1 MGGSILYY
9 LSRHNEFGRAKA
21 LRITLDLAANC
32 VGRAMVTGIV
42 ADAVSR
48 RVFVNY
54 LNLKKHKIANNE
66 IKKIMRTMPDAKPHI
81 APHQKPNSYFFC

>member
-1 MGGSILYY
+1 MLYY
-9 LSRHNEFGRAKA
+9 LSRHNEFGRVKA
-21 LRITLDLAANC
+21 LKITLDLALNC
-32 VGRAMVTGIV
+32 VGRALVTGIV

-54 LNLKKHKIANNE
+54 LNLKKHKMADNE

-81 APHQKPNSYFFC
+81 APHMKPNSYFFC